1 MLTALVF
8 GMLTAIA
15 NLLGSSLSAA
25 KAQPSPAMM
34 ASALAFSGGFLLA
47 AALLEIVPEAIEG
60 SELGGLMVGA
70 GFLLIYL
77 TEHLGNVHMH
87 QIPAGLAD
95 HAHGEGT
102 AHGERT
108 AHGEG
113 TGGQGGAALA
123 ASQAKHRAIASFVA
137 FNVHDLMDGIAIGAA
152 IITDPAL
159 GIVVFL
165 AVLLHELPA
174 GFAVGTIIRNY
185 GGSRTQAML
194 AGLSIGLVTIVGILI
209 PFAVGEVNESA
220 ASMLLGIAGGT
231 FIYIGASI
239 LIPTAETGRYRW
251 SFVYVALGFAM
262 FAGTAE
268 IAGRVAGA

>member
-1 MLTALVF
+1 MTRF
-8 GMLTAIA
+8 
-15 NLLGSSLSAA
+15 
-25 KAQPSPAMM
+25 SP
-34 ASALAFSGGFLLA
+34 FVRCRVCHEPVDF
-47 AALLEIVPEAIEG
+47 
-60 SELGGLMVGA
+60 
-70 GFLLIYL
+70 
-77 TEHLGNVHMH
+77 
-87 QIPAGLAD
+87 
-95 HAHGEGT
+95 
-102 AHGERT
+102 
-108 AHGEG
+108 
-113 TGGQGGAALA
+113 
-123 ASQAKHRAIASFVA
+123 ASFVA

-152 IITDPAL
+152 ILTDPAL

-194 AGLSIGLVTIVGILI
+194 AGLSIGLVTLVGILI
-209 PFAVGEVNESA
+209 PFAIGEVNESA
-220 ASMLLGIAGGT
+220 ASMLLGVAGGT

-268 IAGRVAGA
+268 IAGRIAGA

>member
-8 GMLTAIA
+8 GVLTAIA

-60 SELGGLMVGA
+60 SSLGPLMVGL

-87 QIPAGLAD
+87 QLPVNFGEAG
-95 HAHGEGT
+95 HAHGEG
-102 AHGERT
+102 A
-108 AHGEG
+108 G
-113 TGGQGGAALA
+113 TPSGGAPHPDA
-123 ASQAKHRAIASFVA
+123 AKHRAIASFVA
-137 FNVHDLMDGIAIGAA
+137 FNVHDLMDGVAIGAA
-152 IITDPAL
+152 ILTDPAL

-185 GGSRTQAML
+185 GGSRVQAML
-194 AGLSIGLVTIVGILI
+194 AGLSIGIVTIVGILI
-209 PFAVGEVNESA
+209 PFVIGGVNPSI
-220 ASMLLGIAGGT
+220 ASMLLGVAGGT

-251 SFVYVALGFAM
+251 SFIYVALGFGM

-268 IAGRVAGA
+268 IAGRLTGG

>member
-1 MLTALVF
+1 MLV
-8 GMLTAIA
+8 IA
-15 NLLGSSLSAA
+15 
-25 KAQPSPAMM
+25 
-34 ASALAFSGGFLLA
+34 LA
-47 AALLEIVPEAIEG
+47 AAMGGGFGCQSG
-60 SELGGLMVGA
+60 SQAGATASPSAFSNGA
-70 GFLLIYL
+70 GSSD
-77 TEHLGNVHMH
+77 VH
-87 QIPAGLAD
+87 
-95 HAHGEGT
+95 
-102 AHGERT
+102 
-108 AHGEG
+108 
-113 TGGQGGAALA
+113 A
-123 ASQAKHRAIASFVA
+123 ASPKGRVVAAPASITAFAPRSDAVVVDAYTVNYRQLFEDLGPDATLWYQHVHSLANPFFEGRLPGTRGSALTAEYIEFYFRSYGA

-152 IITDPAL
+152 ILTDPAL

-194 AGLSIGLVTIVGILI
+194 AGLSIGLVTLVGILI
-209 PFAVGEVNESA
+209 PFAIGEVNESA
-220 ASMLLGIAGGT
+220 ASMLLGVAGGT

-268 IAGRVAGA
+268 IAGRIAGA